1 MNIVRMAHPAAT
13 QRTVSFAMKFFILF
27 SMVMSPVSENK
38 IILAAA
44 KKTGDHESDHRNLV
58 GVAGVEPTASWTRTK
73 RATNCATPRY
83 SSSIIRNFNRDVK
96 RDVKVI
102 FPEKFA

>member
-1 MNIVRMAHPAAT
+1 M
-13 QRTVSFAMKFFILF
+13 
-27 SMVMSPVSENK
+27 
-38 IILAAA
+38 
-44 KKTGDHESDHRNLV
+44 V